1 MNGIE
6 NFKEVTSKDYYYID
20 KSDFIQIVLND
31 KVSLFTLSKRLKNI
45 EYEYVLLFC
54 LIKKTL
60 IVLYYSIILLMQIS
74 FNVKNRKRENDL
86 KNNSQKTCNQIIDKR
101 IQMDN
106 S

>member
-6 NFKEVTSKDYYYID
+6 NFKEVASKDYYYID

-31 KVSLFTLSKRLKNI
+31 KVSLFTLSKRLENI

-54 LIKKTL
+54 LIKKML

-86 KNNSQKTCNQIIDKR
+86 KNNSQKT
-101 IQMDN
+101 
-106 S
+106 